1 MPKTTYPVAALILV
15 LGCAAPQGPDHEP
28 RGLQARE
35 GERVALATDLDPAL
49 AGIVLDRLEKTEQA
63 LEQRVRWLAPP
74 SVRVR
79 VLVIGDDVLYR
90 GVARSHG
97 VTDPATG
104 AFACSAG
111 EVVVRFRPEEWGQGP
126 REGWFLA
133 PRSAPVSEAL
143 FRQRLEARYGG
154 ALTRTRLEDGCA
166 RAFAEQAALQLGEA
180 AEATRR
186 ERDDLLSAFIPIFLG
201 SDRVL
206 AKTATASGSA
216 AEEHGSSRS
225 TRSQGAPALGYAVAR
240 FLSEADGAKRAPL
253 VAAILAHAAG
263 EPGEG
268 GQGVYDR
275 LDQDEEEFERW
286 LRDATVSA
294 LLDAL
299 ASEPV
304 PAARWEARSA
314 LRLVA
319 GMDLDDEAAATP
331 EERAQRIERARA
343 EARKLKS
350 VRLIDEFDSRL
361 LAARHNHS
369 SLEKVLG
376 AAKAELDR
384 RAAGYGHPAI
394 EEGRARLGQAFQER
408 LKELTARREPG

>member
-1 MPKTTYPVAALILV
+1 MP
-15 LGCAAPQGPDHEP
+15 
-28 RGLQARE
+28 
-35 GERVALATDLDPAL
+35 
-49 AGIVLDRLEKTEQA
+49 
-63 LEQRVRWLAPP
+63 
-74 SVRVR
+74 
-79 VLVIGDDVLYR
+79 
-90 GVARSHG
+90 
-97 VTDPATG
+97 
-104 AFACSAG
+104 
-111 EVVVRFRPEEWGQGP
+111 
-126 REGWFLA
+126 
-133 PRSAPVSEAL
+133 
-143 FRQRLEARYGG
+143 
-154 ALTRTRLEDGCA
+154 
-166 RAFAEQAALQLGEA
+166 
-180 AEATRR
+180 
-186 ERDDLLSAFIPIFLG
+186 
-201 SDRVL
+201 
-206 AKTATASGSA
+206 
-216 AEEHGSSRS
+216 
-225 TRSQGAPALGYAVAR
+225 
-240 FLSEADGAKRAPL
+240 
-253 VAAILAHAAG
+253 
-263 EPGEG
+263 
-268 GQGVYDR
+268 
-275 LDQDEEEFERW
+275 
-286 LRDATVSA
+286 
-294 LLDAL
+294 AL